1 MIMDV
6 LFMPI
11 EQSMTHYVKVTAEF
25 YEAIKNEN
33 EFEVRRKI
41 EGADEGDF
49 VAFKIVDS
57 EGKLVR
63 WVGRLYRIVKIKDGI
78 LSLILW

>member
-1 MIMDV
+1 
-6 LFMPI
+6 
-11 EQSMTHYVKVTAEF
+11 MTHYVKVTAEF

-49 VAFKIVDS
+49 VAFKIVDG

-78 LSLILW
+78 LSLMLW